1 MSNNWLLQGGRGGSC
16 HMARPPVP
24 FPLGRCHQP
33 LFRPFSFLKTTW
45 SITWTHAVFL
55 FILSSTKS
63 PLNGQARHWAGVYV
77 CVWVCGYVCMCMYGG
92 ERAGQLDE
100 SETELALKQHRV
112 CGGRPGRPTSGSMK
126 AMRLREKHGKGRILH
141 NLALPLLMSLVSS
154 LKSSL

>member
-1 MSNNWLLQGGRGGSC
+1 M
-16 HMARPPVP
+16 
-24 FPLGRCHQP
+24 
-33 LFRPFSFLKTTW
+33 
-45 SITWTHAVFL
+45 
-55 FILSSTKS
+55 
-63 PLNGQARHWAGVYV
+63 

-141 NLALPLLMSLVSS
+141 NIALPLLMSLVSS